1 MLPSEEEPLFS
12 AEETRPI
19 PAGTYSARVA
29 RAEIKTSRAGNQYL
43 SCDIQ
48 IIQGA
53 SQGKLIDANFH
64 IYSQDSK
71 FRADSRRKLARLASV
86 CGIEKVMKPND
97 LLDIPFL
104 VEIGETKD
112 SFGDTNI
119 ILGYSKLGRM

>member
-1 MLPSEEEPLFS
+1 MNHCFQQKKLDPSPL
-12 AEETRPI
+12 ELI
-19 PAGTYSARVA
+19 QARVA

-119 ILGYSKLGRM
+119 ILGYGKLK